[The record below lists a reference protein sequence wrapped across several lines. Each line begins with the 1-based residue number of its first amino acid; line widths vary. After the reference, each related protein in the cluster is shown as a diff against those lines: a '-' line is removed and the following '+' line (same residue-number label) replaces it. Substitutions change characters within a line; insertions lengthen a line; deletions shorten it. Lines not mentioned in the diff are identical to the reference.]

1 MGSYSSDHL
10 LNNLKIVGKPTLVTP
25 AEETQNGLYFLSNL
39 DQIVPFTFSTV
50 YYFKSSSESL
60 VETIK
65 DSFAKILVYY
75 YPFAGRLKISED
87 GKLVINCTGEGV
99 FLLKLRLT
107 VIWMRLEILNQ
118 LILKL
123 FPSLFMIF
131 SMTKKLFYDIRQAKS
146 ILDVPPLSVQVT
158 KFKCG
163 GFVFGLSVNHCML
176 DGISLVQFLNSWGE
190 IARGL
195 PLTMHPFLDRT
206 LLKARNPA
214 KVEFSHNEYAEI
226 EDISK
231 DTANLDKEEELSFK
245 SFIFD
250 PVKLRQLKT
259 KAMEDGVLQTCS
271 TFEAL
276 TAYIWRAR
284 CQALKLHPDQI
295 AKLYFAVD
303 GRDRID
309 PPLPKGYFGN
319 GAMFMST
326 LCPAGKLLESPMSF
340 TIQLIRNSITSV
352 TDSYIRSSIDCY
364 EETRAR
370 ASLSSTFLVSTWSKL
385 PFHTTDFGWG
395 EPFSFG
401 PVPLPGLDL
410 FLPHGED
417 RKSINV
423 FLGLPAS
430 TMKIFE
436 ELMQIDI
443 QSMN

>member
-1 MGSYSSDHL
+1 MGSYLSDHL
-10 LNNLKIVGKPTLVTP
+10 LNNLKIVGKPTLITP

-75 YPFAGRLKISED
+75 YPFAGRLKISKD
-87 GKLVINCTGEGV
+87 GKLVINCTGEGGV
-99 FLLKLRLT
+99 FVEAEVDCNIDVIGDFDSTNTKTLSKL
-107 VIWMRLEILNQ
+107 VYDIFDDEEIV
-118 LILKL
+118 
-123 FPSLFMIF
+123 
-131 SMTKKLFYDIRQAKS
+131 YDIRQAKS

-206 LLKARNPA
+206 LLKARNPT
-214 KVEFSHNEYAEI
+214 KVEFTHNEYAEI
-226 EDISK
+226 EDLPK
-231 DTANLDKEEELSFK
+231 DTANLDQEEELSFK

-250 PVKLRQLKT
+250 PVKLKQLKT

-276 TAYIWRAR
+276 TAYMWRTR

-319 GAMFMST
+319 GAMFMGT
-326 LCPAGKLLESPMSF
+326 LCPA
-340 TIQLIRNSITSV
+340 
-352 TDSYIRSSIDCY
+352 DSYVRSSIDCY
-364 EETRAR
+364 EETRTR

-443 QSMN
+443 QSIY

>member
-87 GKLVINCTGEGV
+87 GKLVINCTGEGGV
-99 FLLKLRLT
+99 FVEAEVDCNMDEIGDFESTNTKTLSKL
-107 VIWMRLEILNQ
+107 VYDIFDDEEIV
-118 LILKL
+118 
-123 FPSLFMIF
+123 
-131 SMTKKLFYDIRQAKS
+131 YDIRQAKS

-214 KVEFSHNEYAEI
+214 KVEFTHNEYAEI

-231 DTANLDKEEELSFK
+231 DTANLGKEEEPSFK

-250 PVKLRQLKT
+250 PVKLKQLKT

-340 TIQLIRNSITSV
+340 TIQLIRNSIKSV

-364 EETRAR
+364 EETRTR